1 MVAVMPRPQVYDRD
15 AMLDAAEV
23 LAVEGGVKAVTIR
36 AVAQR
41 AGISNGAIYHAF
53 GSRGGLVGRA
63 WVRAA
68 RRFLALQQQMVDA
81 ESEPI
86 RAVIAAADAPA
97 VFSTRYA
104 SSARLWLSTTR
115 EELIGDAPAEVQAEL
130 RALDGDLRALLI
142 RLSIAM
148 WQRKDAASVAVIEDC
163 VVGLPTG
170 LMLRRP
176 MPPTNDTRR
185 RLAAAVEAIL
195 SVKLGDHDAR
205 TPRNHRRHS
214 GFEPRR

>member
-1 MVAVMPRPQVYDRD
+1 MPRPQVYDRD
-15 AMLDAAEV
+15 AMLDAAEE

-36 AVAQR
+36 AVSER

-68 RRFLALQQQMVDA
+68 RRFLTLQRQSVDA
-81 ESEPI
+81 EDDPV
-86 RAVIAAADAPA
+86 RAVVVAADAPA
-97 VFSTRYA
+97 VFSEQYP
-104 SSARLWLSTTR
+104 SSARLVLGTSR
-115 EELIGDAPAEVQAEL
+115 EDLIGEAPADVQAEL
-130 RALDGDLRALLI
+130 RALDTDLRDLLI

-148 WQRKDAASVAVIEDC
+148 WDRKDAASVAVIEDC

-176 MPPTNDTRR
+176 MPPSDATRR

-195 SVKLGDHDAR
+195 SV
-205 TPRNHRRHS
+205 T
-214 GFEPRR
+214 

>member
-1 MVAVMPRPQVYDRD
+1 MPRPQVYDRD
-15 AMLDAAEV
+15 TMLDAAEQ
-23 LAVEGGVKAVTIR
+23 LAVECGVTAVTIR
-36 AVAQR
+36 AVSER

-68 RRFLALQQQMVDA
+68 RRFLALQKQVVDA
-81 ESEPI
+81 EAEAV

-97 VFSTRYA
+97 AFSDQYP
-104 SSARLWLSTTR
+104 SSARLVLGTSR

-130 RALDGDLRALLI
+130 RALDLELRDLLI
-142 RLSIAM
+142 RLSLAM
-148 WQRKDAASVAVIEDC
+148 WDRKDAASVAVIEDC

-176 MPPTNDTRR
+176 LPPTDDTRR

-195 SVKLGDHDAR
+195 CVELADPAIKERNAR
-205 TPRNHRRHS
+205 PSRNNR
-214 GFEPRR
+214 

>member
-1 MVAVMPRPQVYDRD
+1 MPRPQVYDRD
-15 AMLDAAEV
+15 AMLDAAEE

-36 AVAQR
+36 AVSDR

-68 RRFLALQQQMVDA
+68 RRFLALQRQTLDA
-81 ESEPI
+81 EVDPI
-86 RAVIAAADAPA
+86 HAVIAAADAPA
-97 VFSTRYA
+97 VFSEQYP
-104 SSARLWLSTTR
+104 SSARLVLGASR
-115 EELIGDAPAEVQAEL
+115 EELIGEAPAEVQAEL
-130 RALDGDLRALLI
+130 RALDTELRDLLI

-148 WQRKDAASVAVIEDC
+148 WDRKDAASVAVIEDC

-176 MPPTNDTRR
+176 MPPTDDTRR

-195 SVKLGDHDAR
+195 SVR
-205 TPRNHRRHS
+205 
-214 GFEPRR
+214 

>member
-1 MVAVMPRPQVYDRD
+1 MPRPQVYERD
-15 AMLDAAEV
+15 AMLNAAEE

-36 AVAQR
+36 AVSER

-68 RRFLALQQQMVDA
+68 RRFLALQRQAVDA
-81 ESEPI
+81 EDDPI
-86 RAVIAAADAPA
+86 RAVVVAADTPA
-97 VFSTRYA
+97 VFSERYPL
-104 SSARLWLSTTR
+104 SAQLWLRIPR
-115 EELIGDAPAEVQAEL
+115 EELIGEAPAEVQAEL
-130 RALDGDLRALLI
+130 NAIDTDFRDMLI

-148 WQRKDAASVAVIEDC
+148 WDRKDAASVAVIEDC

-176 MPPTNDTRR
+176 MPPTANTRR
-185 RLAAAVEAIL
+185 RLAVAVEAIL
-195 SVKLGDHDAR
+195 SAK
-205 TPRNHRRHS
+205 
-214 GFEPRR
+214 

>member
-1 MVAVMPRPQVYDRD
+1 MPRPQVYDRD
-15 AMLDAAEV
+15 AMLDAAEQ
-23 LAVEGGVKAVTIR
+23 LAVEGGVTAVTIR
-36 AVAQR
+36 AVSER

-68 RRFLALQQQMVDA
+68 RRFLTLQKQAVDA
-81 ESEPI
+81 ETDPV
-86 RAVIAAADAPA
+86 RAVIVAADLPA
-97 VFSTRYA
+97 VFSEQYPQ
-104 SSARLWLSTTR
+104 SARLWLSIPR
-115 EELIGDAPAEVQAEL
+115 DELIGDAPAEVQAEL
-130 RALDGDLRALLI
+130 RALEAELRDMLI

-148 WQRKDAASVAVIEDC
+148 FDRKDAAAVAVIEDC
-163 VVGLPTG
+163 IVGLPTG

-195 SVKLGDHDAR
+195 SVKLGEMNAR
-205 TPRNHRRHS
+205 TSRNQR
-214 GFEPRR
+214 

>member
-1 MVAVMPRPQVYDRD
+1 MPRPQVYNRD
-15 AMLDAAEV
+15 AMLDAAEE

-36 AVAQR
+36 AVSDR

-68 RRFLALQQQMVDA
+68 RRFLALQRQTVDA
-81 ESEPI
+81 EDDPI
-86 RAVIAAADAPA
+86 RAVVAAADAPA
-97 VFSTRYA
+97 VFSEQYP

-115 EELIGDAPAEVQAEL
+115 EELIGEAPADVQAEL
-130 RALDGDLRALLI
+130 GALDTDLRDLLI
-142 RLSIAM
+142 RLSIGM
-148 WQRKDAASVAVIEDC
+148 WDRKDAASVAVIEDC

-176 MPPTNDTRR
+176 MPPTDDTRR
-185 RLAAAVEAIL
+185 RLAAAVQAIL
-195 SVKLGDHDAR
+195 SVKLGDTIH
-205 TPRNHRRHS
+205 
-214 GFEPRR
+214 

>member
-1 MVAVMPRPQVYDRD
+1 MPRPQVHDRD
-15 AMLDAAEV
+15 AMLDAAEE

-36 AVAQR
+36 AVSDR

-68 RRFLALQQQMVDA
+68 RRFLALQRHAVDA
-81 ESEPI
+81 EDDPI
-86 RAVIAAADAPA
+86 RAVVAAADAPA
-97 VFSTRYA
+97 VFSEQYP
-104 SSARLWLSTTR
+104 SSARLVLGTSR
-115 EELIGDAPAEVQAEL
+115 EDLIGEAPADVQAEL
-130 RALDGDLRALLI
+130 RALDTDLRDLLI

-148 WQRKDAASVAVIEDC
+148 CGRKDAASVAVIEDC

-176 MPPTNDTRR
+176 MPPSDATRR
-185 RLAAAVEAIL
+185 RLAAAVKAIL
-195 SVKLGDHDAR
+195 SVK
-205 TPRNHRRHS
+205 
-214 GFEPRR
+214 

>member
-1 MVAVMPRPQVYDRD
+1 MPRPQVYDRD
-15 AMLDAAEV
+15 AMLDAAEE

-36 AVAQR
+36 AVSER

-68 RRFLALQQQMVDA
+68 RRFLALQKQAVDA
-81 ESEPI
+81 EDEPV

-97 VFSTRYA
+97 VFSEQYP
-104 SSARLWLSTTR
+104 SSARLILGTPR
-115 EELIGDAPAEVQAEL
+115 EDLIGGAPAEVQAEL
-130 RALDGDLRALLI
+130 QALDTDLRNMLI
-142 RLSIAM
+142 RLSIAV
-148 WQRKDAASVAVIEDC
+148 WDRKDAASVAVIEDC

-195 SVKLGDHDAR
+195 SIKLGDKNVR
-205 TPRNHRRHS
+205 TPRNH
-214 GFEPRR
+214 

>member
-1 MVAVMPRPQVYDRD
+1 MPRPQVYDRD
-15 AMLDAAEV
+15 AMLDAAEG
-23 LAVEGGVKAVTIR
+23 LAVDGGVKAVTIR
-36 AVAQR
+36 AVSER

-68 RRFLALQQQMVDA
+68 RRFLTLQRQSVDA
-81 ESEPI
+81 EDDPV
-86 RAVIAAADAPA
+86 RAVVVAADAPA
-97 VFSTRYA
+97 VFSEQYP
-104 SSARLWLSTTR
+104 SSARLVLGTSR
-115 EELIGDAPAEVQAEL
+115 EDLIGEAPADVQAEL
-130 RALDGDLRALLI
+130 RALDTDLRDLLI

-148 WQRKDAASVAVIEDC
+148 WDRKDAASVAVIEDC

-176 MPPTNDTRR
+176 MPPSDATRR

-195 SVKLGDHDAR
+195 SV
-205 TPRNHRRHS
+205 T
-214 GFEPRR
+214 

>member
-1 MVAVMPRPQVYDRD
+1 MPRPQVYDRD

-36 AVAQR
+36 AVAER

-81 ESEPI
+81 EDDPT
-86 RAVIAAADAPA
+86 RAVVAAADAPA
-97 VFSTRYA
+97 VFSEQYP
-104 SSARLWLSTTR
+104 SSARLLLGTGR
-115 EELIGDAPAEVQAEL
+115 DELIGEAPAEVQAEL
-130 RALDGDLRALLI
+130 RALDRDLRELLI
-142 RLSIAM
+142 RLAIAM
-148 WQRKDAASVAVIEDC
+148 WDRKDAASVAVIEDC

-185 RLAAAVEAIL
+185 RLAAAVQTIL
-195 SVKLGDHDAR
+195 SVK
-205 TPRNHRRHS
+205 
-214 GFEPRR
+214 

>member
-1 MVAVMPRPQVYDRD
+1 MLAAMPRPQVYDRD
-15 AMLDAAEV
+15 ALLDAAEQ
-23 LAVEGGVKAVTIR
+23 LAVEGGVSAVTIR
-36 AVAQR
+36 AVSER

-68 RRFLALQQQMVDA
+68 KRFLTLQKQAVDA
-81 ESEPI
+81 EDDPV
-86 RAVIAAADAPA
+86 RAIVAAADTPA
-97 VFSTRYA
+97 VFSEQYP
-104 SSARLWLSTTR
+104 SSARLWLSIPR
-115 EELIGDAPAEVQAEL
+115 AELIGDAPADVQAEL
-130 RALDGDLRALLI
+130 RALETDLRDMLI

-148 WQRKDAASVAVIEDC
+148 FDRKDAASVAVIEDC

-176 MPPTNDTRR
+176 MPPTDATRR

-195 SVKLGDHDAR
+195 SVK
-205 TPRNHRRHS
+205 
-214 GFEPRR
+214 